1 MKKKILSVIMLAT
14 LSLTTYAVEFP
25 SYIPM
30 HLEVADDNVMDI
42 EVVVNGNSFK
52 MIDVPT
58 RGYIEVYSILGVKVT
73 TLILDKSKPR
83 YDIPVTLPKGVYII
97 KAGKVSQKV
106 IAR

>member
-1 MKKKILSVIMLAT
+1 MKKKILSAIVFMT
-14 LSLTTYAVEFP
+14 LSLATYAIEFP
-25 SYIPM
+25 SYAPM
-30 HLEVADDNVMDI
+30 HLEVADDNIMDI

-52 MIDVPT
+52 MTDVPT